1 MHRLAPFRGSL
12 FRLAFTLAASCGIVA
27 VAFVMTEN
35 SLRSGRG
42 LAGRTASYETAVSP
56 SAGEKSLGSGELT
69 LSDQRFVRRALALSN
84 ETIVL
89 SESAA
94 TQASAPDVQEIASEL
109 IAEQKRAREELT
121 GWAANA
127 GLADL
132 KNAPATKADAKSIT
146 AEGSDFSKKYL
157 DRIAALQNDA
167 RDLFARTAGTA
178 DDPELRAFARHELPK
193 AEMWAARVKAAQR
206 NRH

>member
-42 LAGRTASYETAVSP
+42 LAGATASYEATMSPPVS
-56 SAGEKSLGSGELT
+56 EKSPRSGELT
-69 LSDQRFVRRALALSN
+69 LSDQRFVRRALALSD
-84 ETIVL
+84 ETIAL
-89 SESAA
+89 SERA
-94 TQASAPDVQEIASEL
+94 TTQPSAPSVQEIASGL
-109 IAEQKRAREELT
+109 IAEQRRAREELA
-121 GWAANA
+121 GWTANA
-127 GLADL
+127 GFAEL
-132 KNAPATKADAKSIT
+132 KNAPAAKVEAKSIT
-146 AEGSDFSKKYL
+146 AEGADFSKKYL
-157 DRIAALQNDA
+157 DRIAVLQNDA

-178 DDPELRAFARHELPK
+178 DDPELQAFARRELPK

-206 NRH
+206 VRR